1 MISTLS
7 FSQTGKITYTVKL
20 MKNKKDSLNQEVKK
34 IISDA
39 KNIIF
44 ELDFNNDTS
53 NYKKQENLENDNE
66 TGFNL
71 TALLAGKNEKYYT
84 SIANKKIL
92 CSTNSFGEKFI
103 ISKKFYEWKLYSE
116 TKKIG
121 KYTCKKATT
130 TRTIKGMNGDKTI
143 HIISWYTN
151 EIPVGFGPKDYS
163 GLPGLVLQL
172 IEVERKLVITATK
185 IELNTK
191 SKIHISEP
199 KKGKKLNEQEFEDYL
214 DNKLKSDEE

>member
-1 MISTLS
+1 MVSTLS
-7 FSQTGKITYTVKL
+7 FSQTGKIIYAAKL
-20 MKNKKDSLNQEVKK
+20 MENKKDSLNQQIKK
-34 IISDA
+34 IIADA
-39 KNIIF
+39 KTIVF

-53 NYKKQENLENDNE
+53 NYKKQESLENDNE

-71 TALLAGKNEKYYT
+71 TALLAGENEKYYT

-103 ISKKFYEWKLYSE
+103 ISKAFYKWKLHSE
-116 TKKIG
+116 SKKIG

-130 TRTIKGMNGDKTI
+130 TRIIKGVNRDKTI
-143 HIISWYTN
+143 HIISWYTD
-151 EIPVGFGPKDYS
+151 EIPVSFGPKDYS

-185 IELNTK
+185 IKLNTK
-191 SKIHISEP
+191 NKTHISEP